1 MTGEE
6 TGRKVNPSEVTTK
19 MLSLGI
25 ENLEKESGS
34 LPKKLEIRDSQ
45 NLTKLGLGAQLI

>member
-6 TGRKVNPSEVTTK
+6 TGRKVNPAEAATK

-25 ENLEKESGS
+25 ENLEKESG
-34 LPKKLEIRDSQ
+34 
-45 NLTKLGLGAQLI
+45 